1 MSTTEDETVSIWLDR
16 HAMPRTDWSDRS
28 EVDLT
33 VDGDTVV
40 MTWHEWDVRGTQ
52 SERRHVFHGSTRA
65 LAEQVGDIRAGG
77 CQPRDRQP
85 LGGRPGPFPL
95 EVTRECGGVP
105 PLRSPGDEPP
115 SRTTG
120 RPRPPRRG

>member
-16 HAMPRTDWSDRS
+16 QAMPRTDWSDRS

-40 MTWHEWDVRGTQ
+40 MIWHEWDVRGTQ

-77 CQPRDRQP
+77 WAAS
-85 LGGRPGPFPL
+85 
-95 EVTRECGGVP
+95 RETGS
-105 PLRSPGDEPP
+105 LSGDAQAP
-115 SRTTG
+115 SRW
-120 RPRPPRRG
+120 RSHVNAVACHP